1 MFEQA
6 ADTVSGQARY
16 QGFSIETNGESQ
28 VRHSAL
34 RGIITRDGQMERIF
48 QIAEK
53 VAETTSTVLI
63 LGESGTGKELIARA
77 VHELSGCRGH
87 FVPVNCGAI
96 PDNLLESELFGHE
109 KGAFTGAVMSKPGR
123 FVLADGG
130 TIFLD
135 EIGEMSP
142 HLQVKLLRVLQ
153 DKVVESVGG
162 LKPRN
167 VNVRVIAATNVNLA
181 EQVREGKFREDL
193 FYRLQVVPITLPSLR
208 ERAADIPAL
217 VNYFSKKFADA
228 NDRRPLVFSDEVLQA
243 FMRYAWP
250 GNVRE
255 LENFIERLSILV
267 DSNAIYLSDLPP
279 HILQGGKSSLQS
291 GLSLSLP
298 ETGLDFNQVVEQF
311 ENTLIL
317 QALERT
323 QGNKKAAARLL
334 NLNRT
339 TLVEKIKKKGL
350 ERDDEEGMEQ

>member
-1 MFEQA
+1 MYDQA
-6 ADTVSGQARY
+6 TDTGSAAQRY
-16 QGFSIETNGESQ
+16 QGFPLDANG
-28 VRHSAL
+28 RAPGM
-34 RGIITRDGQMERIF
+34 RGIITADQAMEKIF
-48 QIAEK
+48 RVVEK
-53 VAETTSTVLI
+53 VAETNSTVLV

-77 VHELSGCRGH
+77 IHELSGCRGH

-162 LKPRN
+162 LKPRQ

-181 EQVREGKFREDL
+181 DQVREGKFREDL
-193 FYRLQVVPITLPSLR
+193 FYRLQVVPITLPALR
-208 ERAADIPAL
+208 ERPGDIPAL
-217 VNYFSKKFADA
+217 VNHFSRKFAER
-228 NDRRPLVFSDEVLQA
+228 NDRRPLVFSDEVMQA
-243 FMRYAWP
+243 FMRYSWP

-267 DSNAIYLSDLPP
+267 DSNAIYLSDLPA
-279 HILQGGKSSLQS
+279 HVLQGGAQS
-291 GLSLSLP
+291 VATGLSLALP
-298 ETGLDFNQVVEQF
+298 EAGLDFNQVVEQF

-350 ERDDEEGMEQ
+350 ELEDSSMEQ